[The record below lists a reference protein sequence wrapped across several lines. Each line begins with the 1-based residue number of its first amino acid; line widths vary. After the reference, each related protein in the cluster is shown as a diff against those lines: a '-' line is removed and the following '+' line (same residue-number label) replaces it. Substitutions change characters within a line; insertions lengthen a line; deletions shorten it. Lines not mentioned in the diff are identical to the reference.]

1 MNEFVRHE
9 IPKQYRTR
17 FQNIL
22 NADSE
27 VVNLHKEGPR
37 YYALGLQVKLRL
49 KFLLQNK
56 LSIGEIF
63 SFLNRQKNYVFWII
77 LHSVHF
83 QKNAVLAGKWLFW
96 LCWWRGRDTAVRY
109 SFKNAD
115 EANDLDRRSS
125 VGRPLSNLKNW

>member
-56 LSIGEIF
+56 LSNGEIF
-63 SFLNRQKNYVFWII
+63 SFSEKKTEKNLRILNNSAFC
-77 LHSVHF
+77 SF
-83 QKNAVLAGKWLFW
+83 SKNAILAGK
-96 LCWWRGRDTAVRY
+96 
-109 SFKNAD
+109 
-115 EANDLDRRSS
+115 
-125 VGRPLSNLKNW
+125 

>member
-56 LSIGEIF
+56 LLIGEIF
-63 SFLNRQKNYVFWII
+63 SFLNRQKNYVFSII

-83 QKNAVLAGKWLFW
+83 QKNAVLAGK
-96 LCWWRGRDTAVRY
+96 
-109 SFKNAD
+109 
-115 EANDLDRRSS
+115 
-125 VGRPLSNLKNW
+125 

>member
-63 SFLNRQKNYVFWII
+63 
-77 LHSVHF
+77 
-83 QKNAVLAGKWLFW
+83 LFSEKF
-96 LCWWRGRDTAVRY
+96 TY
-109 SFKNAD
+109 F
-115 EANDLDRRSS
+115 E
-125 VGRPLSNLKNW
+125 

>member
-1 MNEFVRHE
+1 MTDISASKAIDLPVWLALRMNEFVRHE

-49 KFLLQNK
+49 KFLLDYK
-56 LSIGEIF
+56 ISIRCYEKDLHIF
-63 SFLNRQKNYVFWII
+63 
-77 LHSVHF
+77 
-83 QKNAVLAGKWLFW
+83 
-96 LCWWRGRDTAVRY
+96 
-109 SFKNAD
+109 
-115 EANDLDRRSS
+115 
-125 VGRPLSNLKNW
+125 